1 LLRHVIT
8 SKLTKFYHAAAIQ
21 SNGTPIA
28 LWSLLGCN
36 AAAEKNMKIYL
47 LMALIGTL
55 LTAIHFTS
63 APEQQSKT
71 LPQ

>member
-1 LLRHVIT
+1 
-8 SKLTKFYHAAAIQ
+8 
-21 SNGTPIA
+21 

-36 AAAEKNMKIYL
+36 AAAEKDMKIYL
-47 LMALIGTL
+47 LMALIGIL

>member
-1 LLRHVIT
+1 LFRHLIT
-8 SKLTKFYHAAAIQ
+8 SKLTKFYHPAAIQ
-21 SNGTPIA
+21 SNGMPIA
-28 LWSLLGCN
+28 LWSSLGCN
-36 AAAEKNMKIYL
+36 AAAGKNMKIYL